1 MIEYQRLSQ
10 HNRFQRFLV
19 DEGGTAT
26 VEFVILVPLFTM
38 LLLLVVDASLLFL
51 RHTSLMNISRDTARI
66 VSRYAMT
73 PVEAKAYAEA
83 SASTPASAAIA
94 EVILEND
101 YVIVRLTSD
110 AASSAPFG
118 IIAFAVGDKI
128 VARAISTMEP
138 I

>member
-1 MIEYQRLSQ
+1 MIGHQRLSQ
-10 HNRFQRFLV
+10 HNRFQRFLIEE
-19 DEGGTAT
+19 DGTAT
-26 VEFVILVPLFTM
+26 LEFVILVPLFTM

-73 PVEAKAYAEA
+73 PDEAKVYAERF
-83 SASTPASAAIA
+83 ASTPASAATA

-118 IIAFAVGDKI
+118 IIAFAVGDLI